1 MTIKAYRSTRY
12 NTDRMPR
19 QHKAQPKR
27 TGSFWGIS
35 WQADDADD
43 SDWDAMP
50 GQRNGRR

>member
-27 TGSFWGIS
+27 SGSFWGVT
-35 WQADDADD
+35 WQLEDIEDE
-43 SDWDAMP
+43 SWDAMP
-50 GQRNGRR
+50 GRRTNRR

>member
-27 TGSFWGIS
+27 TGSFWGVT
-35 WQADDADD
+35 WQLDDVRYEWRRGMLA
-43 SDWDAMP
+43 
-50 GQRNGRR
+50 GR